1 MTGKWTRKW
10 PTAWAMAILTAIFG
24 VVLFAEWTAPNGY
37 ERQFRE
43 SISTSPSSQFLLGTD
58 SLGRD
63 RFARLLHGSR
73 LSLLLAPAAA
83 AISVLLAAIV
93 GALAAFGGKRWGR
106 WLVILSDL
114 ALSLPWLFLLITIRA
129 SLPLDVTP
137 EISIAITFL
146 LLGLLGWAGPSKVI
160 RAGVKKIVESDYIF
174 QARAMGTSNWRIF
187 YSYVLPNTR
196 PLLSAQ
202 FWIALPV
209 FILSEA
215 NLGALG
221 LSVTE
226 PLPSW
231 GNLLRELES
240 QTAALAN
247 PMANWWLLA
256 PVALLISVVSL
267 LQLMRVSKGSV

>member
-1 MTGKWTRKW
+1 MTSKWLATL
-10 PTAWAMAILTAIFG
+10 AIIILLAIFSL
-24 VVLFAEWTAPNGY
+24 VLLAEWVAPNGY

-43 SISTSPSSQFLLGTD
+43 SIATSPSAQFLLGTD

-83 AISVLLAAIV
+83 AISVLIAAIV
-93 GALAAFGGKRWGR
+93 GAVAAFGGKQWGR
-106 WLVILSDL
+106 GLVILSDL

-129 SLPLDVTP
+129 SIPLDVTP
-137 EISIAITFL
+137 EASIAITFL
-146 LLGLLGWAGPSKVI
+146 MLGLFGWAGPSKVI
-160 RAGVKKIVESDYIF
+160 RVGVKRIVESDYVF
-174 QARAMGTSNWRIF
+174 QARAMGTSDWRIF
-187 YSYVLPNTR
+187 RSYVLPNTR

-247 PMANWWLLA
+247 PMANWWLFT

>member
-1 MTGKWTRKW
+1 M
-10 PTAWAMAILTAIFG
+10 
-24 VVLFAEWTAPNGY
+24 
-37 ERQFRE
+37 
-43 SISTSPSSQFLLGTD
+43 
-58 SLGRD
+58 
-63 RFARLLHGSR
+63 
-73 LSLLLAPAAA
+73 
-83 AISVLLAAIV
+83 
-93 GALAAFGGKRWGR
+93 
-106 WLVILSDL
+106 
-114 ALSLPWLFLLITIRA
+114 
-129 SLPLDVTP
+129 
-137 EISIAITFL
+137 
-146 LLGLLGWAGPSKVI
+146 LGLLGWAGPSKVI

-240 QTAALAN
+240 HPEAFSS
-247 PMANWWLLA
+247 PIHYWWLLA
-256 PVALLISVVSL
+256 PIAIIVSVIACF
-267 LQLMRVSKGSV
+267 QLVLSGKESATS